1 MYEKVKRLEPTTETK
16 RRLYLTS
23 GNQCA
28 FEGCKK
34 MIISSDGELLGE
46 ICHIEARMPGGERF
60 YPNQTNEERRDFDNL
75 MMLCLDHHKITNN
88 VDKYPVEKLQEMEKI
103 MRKNLQMPY
112 QN

>member
-1 MYEKVKRLEPTTETK
+1 M
-16 RRLYLTS
+16 
-23 GNQCA
+23 
-28 FEGCKK
+28 
-34 MIISSDGELLGE
+34 GE
-46 ICHIEARMPGGERF
+46 ICHIEAAMPGGERF

-88 VDKYPVEKLQEMEKI
+88 VDKYPVEKLQEMKKI